1 MNAAGYCQGQTKGRP
16 GRFHLTN
23 IGERLGAIYTSRM
36 VFSVSVC
43 IVTVRIA
50 VGIDFHQGILKLWLS
65 HGRDEK
71 VEDEERE
78 ERWEGYGAQMEDEA
92 ARVAQTEER
101 QESEQ
106 EPDRRRQIRSD
117 R

>member
-1 MNAAGYCQGQTKGRP
+1 M
-16 GRFHLTN
+16 
-23 IGERLGAIYTSRM
+23 
-36 VFSVSVC
+36 
-43 IVTVRIA
+43 
-50 VGIDFHQGILKLWLS
+50 
-65 HGRDEK
+65 
-71 VEDEERE
+71 EDEERE